1 MNMEN
6 GEGGWRPA
14 LQFPRG
20 LRCTEHLDVPGEK
33 PAGRGGAFRVWTR
46 AGRALQVHLLGAGT
60 EEGPKQGGG
69 KQGRDVSS
77 QDQKLRQ
84 ACSRSGLPTPGCS
97 QGPLRARTCGWA
109 EGSLTRPSPSSAAAG
124 GGQLPPCPYPAPPMC
139 RVSSFLVREACQ
151 APVTGSHQRTEP
163 GRTRLGPNC
172 AASLMSAREALRAG
186 S

>member
-1 MNMEN
+1 MASCSCPAGPVGFRAGAPSAWAAPSQHPRKWQGRAERVGRSRCGSWSCDWETELPLQAAKESAKPPSDPACAPNWPSPCVPCMNTEN

-33 PAGRGGAFRVWTR
+33 SAGRGGAFRVWTR

-84 ACSRSGLPTPGCS
+84 ACSR
-97 QGPLRARTCGWA
+97 
-109 EGSLTRPSPSSAAAG
+109 
-124 GGQLPPCPYPAPPMC
+124 
-139 RVSSFLVREACQ
+139 
-151 APVTGSHQRTEP
+151 
-163 GRTRLGPNC
+163 
-172 AASLMSAREALRAG
+172 
-186 S
+186 